1 MDTNILRSVPSNPTQ
16 RRPTLKTE
24 AVCPIS
30 GVSING
36 NVVPVHRIPMAVCS
50 NGSLFGY
57 CSLHEARV
65 FVKNRAT
72 VGAILKVETP
82 VIQSKEASGG

>member
-1 MDTNILRSVPSNPTQ
+1 MKL
-16 RRPTLKTE
+16 
-24 AVCPIS
+24 
-30 GVSING
+30 NG
-36 NVVPVHRIPMAVCS
+36 NIVPPHRVPMAVCS

-72 VGAILKVETP
+72 VAAILKIETP